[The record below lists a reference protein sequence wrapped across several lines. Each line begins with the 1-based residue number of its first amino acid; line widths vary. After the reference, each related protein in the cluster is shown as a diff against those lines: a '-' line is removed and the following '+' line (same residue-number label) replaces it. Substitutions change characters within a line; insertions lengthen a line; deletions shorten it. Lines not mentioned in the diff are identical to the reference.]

1 MNLVCQEVTTKLSGL
16 AAQGEATR
24 RPAKLEL
31 GSIAVILFDGNT
43 AVKDTC
49 DMIRSE
55 RFHGYLAVQGRGTVS
70 LPPELRKKYQL
81 DQAGAQVEITE
92 REDGVLE
99 LRAVLPIPATEAWF
113 WEERWNAGERE
124 VDEYVRKGE
133 ITVSE
138 TVDDF
143 VADLTALSKAKA

>member
-1 MNLVCQEVTTKLSGL
+1 
-16 AAQGEATR
+16 
-24 RPAKLEL
+24 
-31 GSIAVILFDGNT
+31 
-43 AVKDTC
+43 
-49 DMIRSE
+49 MIRSE

-70 LPPELRKKYQL
+70 LPPELRKKYRL
-81 DQAGAQVEITE
+81 DQAGSQVEITE